1 MADLPDAPISLGR
14 WDPYRRTPS
23 VSLRNGRLK
32 FLPGPGTQGQFEVKE
47 VAFPDGARLEYR
59 VQKGDMYFDRDH
71 SQALERTLW
80 VVEPDGNKNLLAS
93 GFVLY
98 MDLKVAARNLEKKG
112 IVFRAVSF
120 YEGKDGQAV
129 ETELSIAKSGLQ
141 FAAGLFLGFS
151 NVWLGLI
158 AGLFIRSVSYIIC
171 IGVLAFAILAITTLR
186 SATSKRAASLTIAW
200 TSITYSAGYAASV
213 VLARWVVTGLAGR

>member
-1 MADLPDAPISLGR
+1 MTDLFYAPISLGR

-32 FLPGPGTQGQFEVKE
+32 FLPGPGSQGQFDVKE

-59 VQKGDMYFDRDH
+59 VQKGDMYFDGDH
-71 SQALERTLW
+71 SQALGRTLW
-80 VVEPDGNKNLLAS
+80 VIEPDGSRNLLAS

-98 MDLKVAARNLEKKG
+98 MDLTVAARNLEKRG

-129 ETELSIAKSGLQ
+129 ETELSIAKSGLR
-141 FAAGLFLGFS
+141 FMAGLLLGFS

-158 AGLFIRSVSYIIC
+158 AGLFIRSVSYIVGV
-171 IGVLAFAILAITTLR
+171 GVLGFAIVALTTFR
-186 SATSKRAASLTIAW
+186 SAASKRAASVTIAW
-200 TSITYSAGYAASV
+200 TSMTYSAGYVVSV
-213 VLARWVVTGLAGR
+213 VLARWVVTGLTGR